1 MSAVLLAPR
10 QDGVARRNS
19 ASFRFLRPNPRRGGG
34 GRRDRYIYADG
45 ATTVLALGLV
55 LNILAIGLFCWVIF
69 ALAVYALP
77 FFVALS
83 VGMWA
88 FRHGAGVFGA
98 LLIGIASGAL
108 TLAAGQVAV
117 AFSRSLTLRVAIAT
131 AFAVPAAIAGYHVMF
146 ALSQI
151 GVPSLA
157 WREAFACVG
166 AVCIGGTA
174 WARLTIFAKTC
185 PSKSVGV
192 VENTPR
198 PVLTAVTHE

>member
-1 MSAVLLAPR
+1 MLV
-10 QDGVARRNS
+10 
-19 ASFRFLRPNPRRGGG
+19 
-34 GRRDRYIYADG
+34 
-45 ATTVLALGLV
+45 LGLV
-55 LNILAIGLFCWVIF
+55 LNAVGIGLFCWLIF
-69 ALAVYALP
+69 ALAAYALP

-83 VGMWA
+83 VGMLA
-88 FRHGAGVFGA
+88 FRDGAGVVGA

-117 AFSRSLTLRVAIAT
+117 AVSRSLTLRVAIAT
-131 AFAVPAAIAGYHVMF
+131 AFAVPAAIAGYHVVLV
-146 ALSQI
+146 LSQI

-174 WARLTIFAKTC
+174 WARLTVFAKTR
-185 PSKSVGV
+185 PSESVGV

-198 PVLTAVTHE
+198 PVLTAATHER

>member
-1 MSAVLLAPR
+1 MLA
-10 QDGVARRNS
+10 
-19 ASFRFLRPNPRRGGG
+19 
-34 GRRDRYIYADG
+34 I
-45 ATTVLALGLV
+45 GLV
-55 LNILAIGLFCWVIF
+55 LNTLGIGLFCWAIF

-83 VGMWA
+83 VGMLA

-98 LLIGIASGAL
+98 LLIGIASGTL

-117 AFSRSLTLRVAIAT
+117 AVSRSLTLRVAIAT
-131 AFAVPAAIAGYHVMF
+131 VFTVPAAIAGYQVIF

-157 WREAFACVG
+157 WREAFACLG

-174 WARLTIFAKTC
+174 WTRLTVFAGTL
-185 PSKSVGV
+185 PSESAGV
-192 VENTPR
+192 VENAPE
-198 PVLTAVTHE
+198 PVLTAAAHER

>member
-1 MSAVLLAPR
+1 MSAVASTR
-10 QDGVARRNS
+10 QGGVARRNS
-19 ASFRFLRPNPRRGGG
+19 ASFRF
-34 GRRDRYIYADG
+34 YIQNCAVVVVEG
-45 ATTVLALGLV
+45 AIDKSMHMEPPPCSLLGLLSTHSV
-55 LNILAIGLFCWVIF
+55 SVCFCWAIF

-83 VGMWA
+83 VGILA
-88 FRHGAGVFGA
+88 FRHSAGVFGA

-117 AFSRSLTLRVAIAT
+117 ALSRSLTLRIAIAT

-157 WREAFACVG
+157 WREAFACGG
-166 AVCIGGTA
+166 AVCIGGTV
-174 WARLTIFAKTC
+174 WARLTIFHED
-185 PSKSVGV
+185 PPIGVGRGGG
-192 VENTPR
+192 EYASTSSYSR
-198 PVLTAVTHE
+198 RA

>member
-1 MSAVLLAPR
+1 MLV
-10 QDGVARRNS
+10 
-19 ASFRFLRPNPRRGGG
+19 
-34 GRRDRYIYADG
+34 
-45 ATTVLALGLV
+45 LGLV
-55 LNILAIGLFCWVIF
+55 LNAVGIGLFCWLIF
-69 ALAVYALP
+69 ALAAYALP

-83 VGMWA
+83 VGMLA
-88 FRHGAGVFGA
+88 FRDGAGVVGA

-117 AFSRSLTLRVAIAT
+117 AVSRSLTLRVAIAT
-131 AFAVPAAIAGYHVMF
+131 AFAVPAAIAGYHVVLV
-146 ALSQI
+146 LSQI

-174 WARLTIFAKTC
+174 WARLTVFAKTR
-185 PSKSVGV
+185 PSELVGV

-198 PVLTAVTHE
+198 PVLTAATHER